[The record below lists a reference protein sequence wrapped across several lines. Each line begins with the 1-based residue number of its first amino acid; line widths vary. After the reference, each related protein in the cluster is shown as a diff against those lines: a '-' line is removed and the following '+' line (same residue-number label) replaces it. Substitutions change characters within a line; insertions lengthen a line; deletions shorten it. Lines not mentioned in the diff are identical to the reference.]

1 MELIKLKY
9 IILFI
14 LCSTNILSSS
24 KIINGH
30 IYSEGK
36 PVVGA
41 KCTVYNHADSAVLD
55 STTTGLDGEFSL
67 SIGNEYKYYAT
78 VNVDNS
84 TYFYSSDKFQ
94 IPDCITYIYD
104 NSNVSNN
111 SAIPVV
117 IELPRKCQSLFLNMI
132 NDDDRKP
139 IHENESRNWVI
150 SDLSDLSDLNTTNAY
165 KLICALLPVRYRD
178 SEINTINNNVIK
190 IQIND
195 RFINECGDNLIHV
208 LSQLNI
214 SEIESLSIMENDREE
229 LDCEIIIGLR
239 LKTI

>member
-67 SIGNEYKYYAT
+67 SIGN
-78 VNVDNS
+78 
-84 TYFYSSDKFQ
+84 
-94 IPDCITYIYD
+94 
-104 NSNVSNN
+104 
-111 SAIPVV
+111 
-117 IELPRKCQSLFLNMI
+117 LFI
-132 NDDDRKP
+132 
-139 IHENESRNWVI
+139 
-150 SDLSDLSDLNTTNAY
+150 
-165 KLICALLPVRYRD
+165 
-178 SEINTINNNVIK
+178 
-190 IQIND
+190 
-195 RFINECGDNLIHV
+195 
-208 LSQLNI
+208 
-214 SEIESLSIMENDREE
+214 
-229 LDCEIIIGLR
+229 
-239 LKTI
+239 